1 MLRVN
6 SEICEQS
13 NDDYKTMKT
22 VLNYDSDTHLCMK
35 TKTIILKTLR
45 KHYVTKRPF
54 NENPEN

>member
-13 NDDYKTMKT
+13 NDDYKTMKI

-35 TKTIILKTLR
+35 TKNDNTKNFEETLR
-45 KHYVTKRPF
+45 DQTSIQ
-54 NENPEN
+54 